1 MKEKLTIGTHNNNP
15 VYWDFSKS
23 PHLVVLGQ
31 TGAGKTFSLYS
42 IIEELIN
49 ENAELYG
56 IDLSQISFYSLRNIF
71 TDIADNKETVTDL
84 LNRLYNITDTSKQ
97 RFLFFENA
105 DWLLDD
111 CEVENFDIEKLL
123 QVPNLHIIA
132 TCFSLQHPLDVC
144 KHLLDSGAILVL
156 KPDPCTIKQYSKFS
170 KIQKFSEQL
179 TPLTEP
185 GEGYLFTE
193 KSVNQVYCTYPSKIV
208 KMIYKI

>member
-1 MKEKLTIGTHNNNP
+1 MKENLTIGTHNNKP

-23 PHLVVLGQ
+23 PHLVVFGQ
-31 TGAGKTFSLYS
+31 TGAGKTFALYS
-42 IIEELIN
+42 IIEELIKD
-49 ENAELYG
+49 NAELYG
-56 IDLSQISFYSLRNIF
+56 IDLSQISFYSLQNFF
-71 TDIADNKETVTDL
+71 TEIAENKETVTDL

-123 QVPNLHIIA
+123 KVPNLHIIA
-132 TCFSLQHPLDVC
+132 TCFSLHHPLDIC
-144 KHLLDSGAILVL
+144 EHLLDKGTILVL

-193 KSVNQVYCTYPSKIV
+193 NSVNQVYCTYPSKIV